1 MMPAVVVTPVVVTP
15 VVMAPMAVVTDAPR
29 SEMRPYHGAA
39 AVSVVI
45 RVIVVVGVVRRPIEE
60 MPMKAVVPEREAAVA
75 NAAAV
80 EHRRASN
87 RATVEYGS
95 TTPDAAAVKGCAA
108 ASTVETASPNHVAT
122 ATAAATA
129 TMAATD
135 FGRQSFGCMFT
146 RGYRT
151 RIDQRQRL
159 CALAWCGR
167 QRKQRGH
174 RKPQGTDN
182 ATGHA
187 APRIWN
193 IYHAWTSLN

>member
-1 MMPAVVVTPVVVTP
+1 
-15 VVMAPMAVVTDAPR
+15 
-29 SEMRPYHGAA
+29 
-39 AVSVVI
+39 
-45 RVIVVVGVVRRPIEE
+45 

-108 ASTVETASPNHVAT
+108 SVETAASTAVETASPTHVATAT

-135 FGRQSFGCMFT
+135 FGRQSFGCMFS

-182 ATGHA
+182 AAGHA